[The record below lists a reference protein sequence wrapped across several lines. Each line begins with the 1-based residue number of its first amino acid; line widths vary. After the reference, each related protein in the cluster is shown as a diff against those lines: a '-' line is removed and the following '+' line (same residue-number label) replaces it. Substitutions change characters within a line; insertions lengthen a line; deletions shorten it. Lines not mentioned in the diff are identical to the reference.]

1 MADLEFT
8 EMEFKYLAND
18 ILLLKAKKFFES
30 LEPVEFIEV
39 GSWDYYYTHKDDL
52 EMFIRDRGGPGPDFR
67 ELTSKRKTIEHNNN
81 VRDEIDLEEH
91 SDINTY
97 NKFLKMTG
105 IDKGSTL
112 KQPTNAAIELKIDL
126 SKVLEEAK
134 EKGYLFNF
142 QIYKMCWIYKLKNHT
157 IGVYYI
163 TYDTN
168 FKETGRFFEVEAD
181 KKHEWANKEEALV
194 AVKDI
199 EKKFTEVFG
208 IMPQNRLRQSLYER
222 FRRTLEVLRK
232 ENALDPL
239 PEEPK
244 DVKKEEGDKK

>member
-8 EMEFKYLAND
+8 EMEFKYRTE
-18 ILLLKAKKFFES
+18 ILLRKARAFFEA
-30 LEPVEFIEV
+30 LDPVKFIEV
-39 GSWDYYYTHKDDL
+39 GSWDHYYTHKDDI
-52 EMFIRDRGGPGPDFR
+52 EMFIRDRGGPGSPNR

-112 KQPTNAAIELKIDL
+112 KQPSNAAIELRIDL
-126 SKVLEEAK
+126 DKVLAEAR
-134 EKGYLFNF
+134 ERGYLFNF
-142 QIYKMCWIYKLKNHT
+142 SIYKMCWIYRLKNNT
-157 IGVYYI
+157 VGVYYI
-163 TYDTN
+163 TYDVD
-168 FKETGRFFEVEAD
+168 FKGTGKFFEVEAD
-181 KKHEWANKEEALV
+181 KKHTWASHEEALN

-199 EKKFTEVFG
+199 EKKLTEAFG
-208 IMPQNRLRQSLYER
+208 ILPQNRLRQSLYEM
-222 FRRTLEVLRK
+222 FRRPLDVMRK
-232 ENALDPL
+232 ENNLDPL